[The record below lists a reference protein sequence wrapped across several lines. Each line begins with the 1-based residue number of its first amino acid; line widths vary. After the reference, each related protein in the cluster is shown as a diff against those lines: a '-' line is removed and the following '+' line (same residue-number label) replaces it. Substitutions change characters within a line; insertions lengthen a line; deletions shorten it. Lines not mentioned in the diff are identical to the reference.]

1 MKTVSGKARRGVQAF
16 ADALLVV
23 PKTLAE
29 NSGFDVMDTI
39 IKMQEAYEN
48 TKVPCGLDC
57 DSGEVMSPTQEGV
70 WDNFIVKRQGL
81 HLSNVLATQLLLVD
95 EVMRAGPKI
104 K

>member
-1 MKTVSGKARRGVQAF
+1 
-16 ADALLVV
+16 
-23 PKTLAE
+23 
-29 NSGFDVMDTI
+29 
-39 IKMQEAYEN
+39 
-48 TKVPCGLDC
+48 
-57 DSGEVMSPTQEGV
+57 MSPGEEGV